1 MNDDFLNILRSKNIE
16 RQSKWNGSEKVD
28 NLFRAVELG
37 EEAGEVL
44 GAVKKYFRG
53 SNNIKGNQKSLE
65 EILENL
71 EDEIGDVLITLDLL
85 ALQYNI
91 DLQKCTTTK
100 FNKTS
105 KKNDIAVY
113 IVDV

>member
-53 SNNIKGNQKSLE
+53 NNIKGNQKSLE

-113 IVDV
+113 IGDV

>member
-28 NLFRAVELG
+28 NLFRAV
-37 EEAGEVL
+37 
-44 GAVKKYFRG
+44 VKKYFRG

-105 KKNDIAVY
+105 KKVDIAVY
-113 IVDV
+113 IGDV